1 MNRYSIRQYMELGYI
16 CLNEAVTVNSFVRKF
31 NLSNYEFTND
41 FDVLIRMG
49 KEFGVQIT
57 RQKDVLSFNVTDD
70 DLYKKQSRNL
80 RSFWYTNQVDIDS
93 KDRVIQ
99 NEICKA
105 ILWNDDGYINLDD
118 LAERLGYSRS
128 SLRTHLK
135 NTRRFFDS
143 YGIFLKSVPHY
154 GLEVVGSEM
163 NIRKCFRVIVTLY
176 DVRITTDEDNEDII
190 NSLNNYSQ
198 LYEIVKNS
206 LIRYDVVM
214 SRLERR
220 KLNTMLIV
228 QNARIKSGRSIDRI
242 DGIDSVLLEK
252 LKKEKWLVSMVDGLC
267 EELHRSM
274 GMGSYNKLEKESL
287 LPMIAA
293 MGYGDSRIKKIISE
307 LYQNEME
314 ELFNLINQYLMK
326 SFGFTVN
333 DEFYL
338 KFLKEEIGHIA
349 VEKHISILT
358 GFGRNINGRNPMIYK
373 RPLMFKILKDT
384 RDIIRRY
391 YSLPIPLSRSSAL
404 VSLLA
409 SYVLTF
415 EISAHEPL
423 VGITSRNSLF
433 EPEIIR
439 KGILRKRQ
447 DINPDNIRVFNY
459 DVIDVADVDYINE
472 YDLVFCDQKLTHNRK
487 HISYRDNGL
496 TVENI
501 INTIRNTMNY
511 CRDIIDDS
519 HIFSNKTDYEG
530 TEKLQKDICDMSGA
544 DENEVRKEFDN
555 PLYINGVMALIV
567 LNRNH
572 KPYMQLGHI
581 SKIEDAEFSDI
592 SSYVVVAAD
601 INETNIRFYDSLL
614 CRLVNNEL
622 FFNDLYENSDIQ
634 TINLWLNKILNS
646 TVL

>member
-1 MNRYSIRQYMELGYI
+1 M
-16 CLNEAVTVNSFVRKF
+16 RKF

-228 QNARIKSGRSIDRI
+228 QNARIKSG
-242 DGIDSVLLEK
+242 
-252 LKKEKWLVSMVDGLC
+252 
-267 EELHRSM
+267 
-274 GMGSYNKLEKESL
+274 
-287 LPMIAA
+287 
-293 MGYGDSRIKKIISE
+293 
-307 LYQNEME
+307 
-314 ELFNLINQYLMK
+314 
-326 SFGFTVN
+326 
-333 DEFYL
+333 
-338 KFLKEEIGHIA
+338 
-349 VEKHISILT
+349 
-358 GFGRNINGRNPMIYK
+358 
-373 RPLMFKILKDT
+373 
-384 RDIIRRY
+384 
-391 YSLPIPLSRSSAL
+391 
-404 VSLLA
+404 
-409 SYVLTF
+409 
-415 EISAHEPL
+415 
-423 VGITSRNSLF
+423 
-433 EPEIIR
+433 
-439 KGILRKRQ
+439 
-447 DINPDNIRVFNY
+447 
-459 DVIDVADVDYINE
+459 
-472 YDLVFCDQKLTHNRK
+472 
-487 HISYRDNGL
+487 
-496 TVENI
+496 
-501 INTIRNTMNY
+501 
-511 CRDIIDDS
+511 
-519 HIFSNKTDYEG
+519 
-530 TEKLQKDICDMSGA
+530 
-544 DENEVRKEFDN
+544 
-555 PLYINGVMALIV
+555 
-567 LNRNH
+567 
-572 KPYMQLGHI
+572 
-581 SKIEDAEFSDI
+581 
-592 SSYVVVAAD
+592 
-601 INETNIRFYDSLL
+601 
-614 CRLVNNEL
+614 
-622 FFNDLYENSDIQ
+622 
-634 TINLWLNKILNS
+634 
-646 TVL
+646 